1 MLARHVAACP
11 AERYEGKFELSAPRR
26 RQHSR
31 KGSIE
36 DMPELSERLN
46 TPISTAEL
54 ERRWKA
60 VRAAMERDRIDVLVM
75 QNNNDHMGGYVKY
88 FTDIP
93 AGNGYPVTV
102 VFPRDDLMTVVM
114 QGPLGGVEELTAQG
128 DGVRRGVKRVLTAP
142 SYASAVYTNAYDPEL
157 AASALAPFAKGTIG
171 LVCTYQMSLAMGDV
185 LKQRLAGARFVD
197 ASDLVD
203 QIKAIKSEEEME
215 LIVRTARM
223 QDGAMRAAFEAI
235 RPGMRDRDVVA
246 EAQFYSQTHGSEQG
260 LYLCASAPLGTPM
273 KFAPKHMQNR
283 VIREGD
289 YVALLVED
297 SGPGGFYTEL
307 GRNCVVGKAPQQMK
321 DELAFTL
328 ESRRITLDLLKPGT
342 PAKEIWDK
350 FNDFMRRN
358 GRPEETRLYCHG
370 QGYDLVERPLIRHDE
385 PMVIAKDMNIVVH
398 PTYIHKGMLSWVC
411 DNYLIGSNGPGER
424 LHRFPETI
432 MEVG

>member
-1 MLARHVAACP
+1 
-11 AERYEGKFELSAPRR
+11 
-26 RQHSR
+26 
-31 KGSIE
+31 
-36 DMPELSERLN
+36 MPELSERLN

-114 QGPLGGVEELTAQG
+114 QGPLGGVETLSAEG
-128 DGVRRGVKRVLTAP
+128 DGVRRGVKRVLTTP
-142 SYASAVYTNAYDPEL
+142 SYASAVYTNDYDPEL
-157 AASALAPFAKGTIG
+157 AASALASFAKGTIG
-171 LVCTYQMSLAMGDV
+171 LVCTYQMSLAMGDF
-185 LKQRLAGARFVD
+185 LRRRLAGARFVD
-197 ASDLVD
+197 ASDMVD
-203 QIKAIKSEEEME
+203 KIKAIKSEEEME

-223 QDGAMRAAFEAI
+223 QDGAMRAAFDAI

-246 EAQFYSQTHGSEQG
+246 AAQFYSQTHGSEQG

-283 VIREGD
+283 VIKAGD

-328 ESRRITLDLLKPGT
+328 ESRRLTLDLLKPGT
-342 PAKEIWDK
+342 PAKEVWDK

-358 GRPEETRLYCHG
+358 GRPQETRLYCHG

-385 PMVIAKDMNIVVH
+385 PMAIEKDMNIVVH

-432 MEVG
+432 IEVG